1 MIKAN
6 DSNEQDNPGPE
17 GIGAVLVCGAGITGI
32 QSALDLAGSGF
43 KVYLLDSSPAIGGR
57 MAQLDKTFPTGDCAM
72 CILSPKLVECAR
84 NKNIEIIT
92 LSQVESISGQAGNYQ
107 VRVRTEPSF
116 VDPKKCNACG
126 DCVEACPVQLP
137 NEFDR
142 KMGLRKAIFRP
153 YPQAIPNVYGISK
166 AGGSFASGLARR
178 DIAPPGV
185 GNATEAAWGILKAPC
200 KASCPAGVNAQG
212 YVALVAAGKFQEAY
226 DLIMERCP
234 LPSVCG
240 RVCQHPCQNDC
251 NRGEIEQP
259 VNVRDIKRFVGD
271 YVHAKGTRKKGIG
284 TREEGIGTGKDD
296 QNLKSQISNF
306 KSGSS
311 SPGPQATGK
320 KVAVIGGGPAGLTA
334 AYDLARLGHAVTIY
348 DAMPKLGGMLRYGI
362 PRYRLPG
369 DVLDR
374 EIQAV
379 LDLGIEACTNV
390 RVPDPKALLR
400 SNVEGTREKGLG
412 TREETDTNSSSP
424 SPYSLVPIPY
434 SGEFDAVFVAIGAWV
449 GRSLGIPGEEAPG
462 VWNGLKFLG
471 EVNTG
476 ARPKLGANV
485 VVIGGGDVA
494 MDAARCARRLDGVQS
509 VRLACLE
516 SRNEMPA
523 HEWEAEEALQEGV
536 QFHPSLGP
544 TKIVVEGGRVTG
556 VEFRACTRV
565 FDENR
570 RFSPQFDDSRTTV
583 IPADAVIVTIGQ
595 GVDGA
600 SMADLAGPN
609 GRLAVEPGTL
619 ATGVEGVFAG
629 GDAVSGP
636 ASLVDAM
643 AAAHTAAES
652 IDAYL
657 RGSIRKAA
665 PKAKPGKD
673 SHAPNPNPSAPR
685 EPAQVMPQAEPAARV
700 RDFREIDQG
709 YTAEQAVAEAKRC
722 LACGL
727 CSECMQCVK
736 ACSACAIDHEMGP
749 TTRTLAVG
757 SVVLTP
763 GFEEFQAS
771 LRGEFGHGRYSNV
784 LSSVQFERLLSAAGP
799 TGGQVLRPSDGK
811 HPRKIA
817 FIQCVGSRDPARGAG
832 YCSSICCMSAT
843 KEAMVAIEHAPG
855 LDVSIFC
862 MDIRAFGK
870 EFDSYVNRAANEQNV
885 KYIRAMPSRIVQ
897 MPGSRNPR
905 VRYFDDQGVEHQDEF
920 DMIVLSVGLRPSS
933 QVKEMAQVLGVELN
947 DFGFC
952 RTDRLAPTA
961 CSRPGVYV
969 AGAFQEPKDI
979 PESVAQASAA
989 AACAMELLAESRGT
1003 LVQRHEYP
1011 WERDVSD
1018 EAARVGVFI
1027 CHCGHN
1033 IASVVDV
1040 EQVAQAASKMPGVC
1054 HAEASIYTCSDTN
1067 QQHIKDMIREHRLNR
1082 LVVASCSPRTHEI
1095 LFQETLRESGL
1106 NQYLFAMTNIRD
1118 QCSWVH
1124 REDPEAATEKAV
1136 ELMRMAVGRARRL
1149 RALETGRLSVVQS
1162 ALVVGG
1168 GLAGMTAALAIAGQ
1182 GFGVHLVEKDSSLGG
1197 NLRHIR
1203 TTLEGRNVPEFL
1215 DRLVAAVRDNPRITV
1230 HLNSVAVQFSGH
1242 VGNFKTTVATGGVQT
1257 VLEHGVVILATGG
1270 RERETALYLHGQDPR
1285 VMTQRK
1291 LEAELAAGSLPADG
1305 DSPTVVMIQCVE
1317 SRNDANPYCSRVC
1330 CGEAVKNA
1338 LAIKRLK
1345 PQARVIVL
1353 ARDIRTYGFR
1363 ETYFQQARE
1372 AGVLF
1377 VRYPQGQDPQVNN
1390 SGTRIAV
1397 RVRDAA
1403 AGADLDLKADLVVLS
1418 TGIAP
1423 GEDNPT
1429 ISGLI
1434 RSALTADGFF
1444 LEAHPKLRPVDLA
1457 NEGEFICGLAH
1468 SPRFMDETIWQAR
1481 AAAGRAATVLSK
1493 SYLEIPGQVACVDPS
1508 MCVACATCVKVCPYG
1523 APMIN
1528 DVHKAE
1534 IQGAKCMGC
1543 GSCAAACP
1551 ARTITLRHQEA
1562 SQVTAMLDELLVAE
1576 GDPS

>member
-6 DSNEQDNPGPE
+6 DTDQQDSTGSE

-92 LSQVESISGQAGNYQ
+92 LSQIESINGTPGHYQ
-107 VRVRTEPSF
+107 VRIRTEPRF
-116 VDPKKCNACG
+116 VDAEKCNACG

-166 AGGSFASGLARR
+166 AGGR
-178 DIAPPGV
+178 
-185 GNATEAAWGILKAPC
+185 APC

-212 YVALVAAGKFQEAY
+212 YVALVAAGKFKEAY

-240 RVCQHPCQNDC
+240 RVCQHPCQSDC
-251 NRGEIEQP
+251 NRSEIDQP
-259 VNVRDIKRFVGD
+259 VSVRDIKRFVGD
-271 YVHAKGTRKKGIG
+271 YVHANR
-284 TREEGIGTGKDD
+284 DS
-296 QNLKSQISNF
+296 LPA
-306 KSGSS
+306 SS
-311 SPGPQATGK
+311 AQPAESTGK
-320 KVAVIGGGPAGLTA
+320 KVAVIGGGPAGLTT
-334 AYDLARLGHAVTIY
+334 AYDLAMLGHAVTIY
-348 DAMPKLGGMLRYGI
+348 DAMPALGGMLRYGI
-362 PRYRLPG
+362 PRYRLPA

-374 EIQAV
+374 EIQAI
-379 LDLGIEACTNV
+379 LDLGIQARTGT
-390 RVPDPKALLR
+390 RVPDPKALLA
-400 SNVEGTREKGLG
+400 SQTRTAQAHPDLPDRQAGLDG
-412 TREETDTNSSSP
+412 A
-424 SPYSLVPIPY
+424 
-434 SGEFDAVFVAIGAWV
+434 GQFDAVFVAIGAWV
-449 GRSLGIPGEEAPG
+449 GRSLGIPGEDAAG
-462 VWNGLKFLG
+462 VFNGLKFLG

-476 ARPKLGANV
+476 GRPRLGANV

-494 MDAARCARRLDGVQS
+494 MDAARCARRLDGVQN

-516 SRNEMPA
+516 SRDEMPA

-544 TKIVVEGGRVTG
+544 TKIIVEGGRVTG

-565 FDENR
+565 FDLTTGQAGDQK
-570 RFSPQFDDSRTTV
+570 RFNPQYDDSRTT
-583 IPADAVIVTIGQ
+583 ILPADAVIVTIGQ

-600 SMADLAGPN
+600 SMTELATPN
-609 GRLAVEPGTL
+609 GRLGAEAGTL
-619 ATGVEGVFAG
+619 ATSVEGVFAG

-657 RGSIRKAA
+657 RGSVRKAA
-665 PKAKPGKD
+665 PKAQAGKE

-685 EPAQVMPQAEPAARV
+685 EPAQPMPQAEPAARV

-709 YTAEQAVAEAKRC
+709 YTQEQAVAEAQRC

-736 ACSACAIDHEMGP
+736 ACSACAIDHLMGP

-811 HPRKIA
+811 HPHKIA
-817 FIQCVGSRDPARGAG
+817 FIQCVGSRDPARGSG

-885 KYIRAMPSRIVQ
+885 KYIRAMPSRIVE

-905 VRYFDDQGVEHQDEF
+905 VRYFDDQGAEHQDEF
-920 DMIVLSVGLRPSS
+920 DMVVLSVGLRPS
-933 QVKEMAQVLGVELN
+933 QHAKEMARALGVELN

-952 RTDRLAPTA
+952 QTDRFNPTA
-961 CSRPGVYV
+961 CSQPGVYV

-989 AACAMELLAESRGT
+989 AACAMELLADARGT
-1003 LVQRHEYP
+1003 MVQQHEYP

-1040 EQVAQAASKMPGVC
+1040 EHVAQAAATMPGVC

-1124 REDPEAATEKAV
+1124 RDDPQAATGKAV

-1149 RALETGRLSVVQS
+1149 RALETGRLPVVQS
-1162 ALVVGG
+1162 ALVIGG
-1168 GLAGMTAALAIAGQ
+1168 GLAGMTAALAVAGQ
-1182 GFGVHLVEKDSSLGG
+1182 GFNVHLVEKHSCLGG
-1197 NLRHIR
+1197 NLRQIH

-1215 DRLVAAVRDNPRITV
+1215 ARLEAAVEANPRITV
-1230 HLNSVAVQFSGH
+1230 HLNSVPVRFSGH
-1242 VGNFKTTVATGGVQT
+1242 VGNFKTHIATGGVESL
-1257 VLEHGVVILATGG
+1257 LEHGVVILATGG
-1270 RERETALYLHGQDPR
+1270 AERETSLHLLGQDPR
-1285 VMTQRK
+1285 VTTQRK
-1291 LEAELAAGSLPADG
+1291 LEADLATGLIPASG

-1317 SRNDANPYCSRVC
+1317 SRNDTNPYCSRVC
-1330 CGEAVKNA
+1330 CAEAVKNA

-1345 PQARVIVL
+1345 PRARVIVL
-1353 ARDIRTYGFR
+1353 ARDVRTYGFR

-1377 VRYPQGQDPQVNN
+1377 VRYPQGQDPEV
-1390 SGTRIAV
+1390 STSDGRLEV

-1403 AGADLDLKADLVVLS
+1403 AGADLLLQADLVALS
-1418 TGIAP
+1418 VGIAP
-1423 GEDNPT
+1423 AEDNPK
-1429 ISGLI
+1429 ISGMI

-1528 DVHKAE
+1528 ELHKAE

-1551 ARTITLRHQEA
+1551 ARTITLRHQER
-1562 SQVTAMLDELLVAE
+1562 SQMTAMLDELLVTE
-1576 GDPS
+1576 GGPS